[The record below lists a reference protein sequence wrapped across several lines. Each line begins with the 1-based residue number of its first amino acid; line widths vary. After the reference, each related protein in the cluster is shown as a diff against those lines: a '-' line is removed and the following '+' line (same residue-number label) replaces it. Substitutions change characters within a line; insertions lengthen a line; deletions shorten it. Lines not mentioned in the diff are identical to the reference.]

1 LRRRLKMNSLIS
13 RAKEL
18 LENKTAGVV
27 IGYEAGPTGVARPVF
42 ITDPSAAGKLIYDE
56 RCVQNLAVYL
66 TKHEVRHFGK
76 MAIVATLPVMRSI
89 MMLISEQQLFAD
101 NIVVLGISAD
111 GSLLDIANIQV
122 LQSYIEKSD
131 LSNPQKHKE
140 LLAEL
145 NKLTPKERFEYWQ
158 KELSKCIKCYACRQ
172 ACPMCYCTRCAV
184 EVNQPQWI
192 PVQSNTHGNM
202 EWHILRAMHLAGRCI
217 SCGECGRACPVGI
230 PCHLLSMHLTDQVYS
245 YFKVYAGTS
254 DKMSSVLSTFE
265 PNDKESFII

>member
-1 LRRRLKMNSLIS
+1 MNNMIA

-18 LENKTAGVV
+18 LENKTVQVV
-27 IGYEAGPTGVARPVF
+27 IGYEEGPTGVARPAFV
-42 ITDPSAAGKLIYDE
+42 TSPSGADVLIYDK

-66 TKHEVRHFGK
+66 TKPEVKRLGR
-76 MAIVATLPVMRSI
+76 MAIVATLPAMRSI
-89 MMLISEQQLFAD
+89 MMLISELQITSD
-101 NIVVLGISAD
+101 DIVVLGISAD
-111 GSLLDIANIQV
+111 GSLLDFADIKVMQGF
-122 LQSYIEKSD
+122 IEKSD
-131 LSNPQKHKE
+131 LTNPSKDKE

-145 NKLTPKERFEYWQ
+145 NKLTPEERLAYWQ

-172 ACPMCYCTRCAV
+172 SCPMCYCIRCTV

-192 PVQSNTHGNM
+192 PVQANIHGNM

-230 PCHLLSMHLTDQVYS
+230 PCHLLTMQLADQVHN
-245 YFKVYAGTS
+245 YFKVYAGAS
-254 DKMSSVLSTFE
+254 DNMKSVLSTYE

>member
-1 LRRRLKMNSLIS
+1 M

-18 LENKTAGVV
+18 LENKTVQVV
-27 IGYEAGPTGVARPVF
+27 IGYEAGPTGVIRPAF
-42 ITDPSAAGKLIYDE
+42 ISDPEKAGKLIYNDK
-56 RCVQNLAVYL
+56 CVQNLAVYL
-66 TKHEVRHFGK
+66 TKKEVKNFGK

-89 MMLISEQQLFAD
+89 MMLISEQQLFAESL
-101 NIVVLGISAD
+101 VVLGISSD
-111 GSLLDIANIQV
+111 GNLLDMADISVMQG
-122 LQSYIEKSD
+122 YIEKSD
-131 LSNPQKHKE
+131 LSNPEKYKA

-145 NKLTPKERFEYWQ
+145 NKMTPEEKFAYWQ
-158 KELSKCIKCYACRQ
+158 KEFSKCIKCYACRQ
-172 ACPMCYCTRCAV
+172 ACPMCYCTRCTV

-192 PVQSNTHGNM
+192 PVQANTHGSM

-230 PCHLLSMHLTDQVYS
+230 PCHLLTMQLTDQVYN

-254 DKMSSVLSTFE
+254 DKMSSVLSTYE

>member
-1 LRRRLKMNSLIS
+1 MTSLIT

-18 LENKTAGVV
+18 LENKTVQVV
-27 IGYEAGPTGVARPVF
+27 IGYEAGPTGLARPAF
-42 ITDPSAAGKLIYDE
+42 ITDPSKTDTLIYDD
-56 RCVQNLAVYL
+56 RCIQNLAVYL
-66 TKHEVRHFGK
+66 TKKEVKNFGK

-89 MMLISEQQLFAD
+89 MMLISEEQVSGD

-111 GSLLDIANIQV
+111 GNLLDFADIQV
-122 LQSYIEKSD
+122 MKGYIDKSD
-131 LSNPQKHKE
+131 LANPAKYAE

-145 NKLTPKERFEYWQ
+145 NKLTPEEKFAYWQ

-172 ACPMCYCTRCAV
+172 ACPMCYCTRCSV

-230 PCHLLSMHLTDQVYS
+230 PCHLLTMQLVDQVHN

-254 DKMSSVLSTFE
+254 DKMSSVLSTYE

>member
-1 LRRRLKMNSLIS
+1 MNNLVA

-18 LENKTAGVV
+18 LENKTVQVV
-27 IGYEAGPTGVARPVF
+27 IGYEAGPTGLARPAF
-42 ITDPSAAGKLIYDE
+42 ITEPAKTDKLIYDE

-66 TKHEVRHFGK
+66 TKQEVKYLGK
-76 MAIVATLPVMRSI
+76 MAIVGTLPVMRSI
-89 MMLISEQQLFAD
+89 MMLISEQQIFAE

-111 GSLLDIANIQV
+111 GSLLDIADMKVMQG
-122 LQSYIEKSD
+122 YIEKSD
-131 LSNPQKHKE
+131 LANPAKYKE
-140 LLAEL
+140 LLATL
-145 NKLTPKERFEYWQ
+145 NKLSPEEKFAYWQ

-172 ACPMCYCTRCAV
+172 ACPMCYCTRCSV

-217 SCGECGRACPVGI
+217 SCGECGRSCPVGI
-230 PCHLLSMHLTDQVYS
+230 PCHLLTMHLTDKVYN

-254 DKMSSVLSTFE
+254 EKMSSVLSTYE

>member
-1 LRRRLKMNSLIS
+1 MNSLII

-18 LENKTAGVV
+18 LENKTVQV
-27 IGYEAGPTGVARPVF
+27 IIGYETGPTGVTRPVF
-42 ITDPSAAGKLIYDE
+42 VTDPAKAGTLIYNDS
-56 RCVQNLAVYL
+56 CVQNLAVYL
-66 TKHEVRHFGK
+66 TKQEVKKLGK

-89 MMLISEQQLFAD
+89 MMLISEQQLIAE

-111 GSLLDIANIQV
+111 GSLLDSADIKFIQE
-122 LQSYIEKSD
+122 YIEKSD
-131 LSNPQKHKE
+131 LGNSAKNKE

-145 NKLTPKERFEYWQ
+145 NKLTAEEKFAYWQ

-172 ACPMCYCTRCAV
+172 ACPMCYCTRCSV

-192 PVQSNTHGNM
+192 PVKSDTHGNM

-230 PCHLLSMHLTDQVYS
+230 PCHLLTMHLVDKVYN
-245 YFKVYAGTS
+245 YFNVYAGTS
-254 DKMSSVLSTFE
+254 DKMSSVMSTYE

>member
-1 LRRRLKMNSLIS
+1 MDNLIN

-18 LENKTAGVV
+18 LENKTVQVV
-27 IGYEAGPTGVARPVF
+27 IGYEAGPTNVVRPSF
-42 ITDPSAAGKLIYDE
+42 ITDPSKTGRLIYDD

-66 TKHEVRHFGK
+66 TKPEVKHLGK

-89 MMLISEQQLFAD
+89 MMLISEQQVSAD
-101 NIVVLGISAD
+101 SIVVFGISAD
-111 GSLLDIANIQV
+111 GSFLDIENIQV
-122 LQSYIEKSD
+122 MQGYIEKSD
-131 LSNPQKHKE
+131 LSNPDKYKSF
-140 LLAEL
+140 LAEL
-145 NKLTPKERFEYWQ
+145 NKLSPEEKFAYWQ

-172 ACPMCYCTRCAV
+172 ACPMCYCIRCTV

-192 PVQSNTHGNM
+192 PVQANTHGNI

-230 PCHLLSMHLTDQVYS
+230 PCHLLTMHLNDQVYN

-254 DKMSSVLSTFE
+254 DKMSSVLSTYE

>member
-1 LRRRLKMNSLIS
+1 MSNLVN

-18 LENKTAGVV
+18 LENKTVNVV
-27 IGYEAGPTGVARPVF
+27 IGYESGPTGITRPAFV
-42 ITDPSAAGKLIYDE
+42 TDPAGTDRLIIDD

-66 TKHEVRHFGK
+66 TKPEVKNLGK
-76 MAIVATLPVMRSI
+76 MAVVARLPAMRSI
-89 MMLISEQQLFAD
+89 MMLISEQQVFAD
-101 NIVVLGISAD
+101 SLVVLGIAAD
-111 GSLLDIANIQV
+111 GGLLDLADLQV
-122 LQSYIEKSD
+122 MQGYIEKSD
-131 LSNPQKHKE
+131 LGNPDKDKA

-145 NKLTPKERFEYWQ
+145 NKLSPEQRFNYWQ
-158 KELSKCIKCYACRQ
+158 LELSRCIKCYACRQ

-192 PVQSNTHGNM
+192 PVKANTHGNM

-230 PCHLLSMHLTDQVYS
+230 PCHLLTMQMADKVYE

-254 DKMSSVLSTFE
+254 SNMSSVLSTFE

>member
-1 LRRRLKMNSLIS
+1 MTSLIA

-18 LENKTAGVV
+18 LENKTVQVV
-27 IGYEAGPTGVARPVF
+27 IGYEAGPTGLARPAF
-42 ITDPSAAGKLIYDE
+42 ITDPAKAESLIYDD

-66 TKHEVRHFGK
+66 TKREVKNIGK

-101 NIVVLGISAD
+101 NIVVLGISDD
-111 GSLLDIANIQV
+111 GKLLDIADNKVMQG
-122 LQSYIEKSD
+122 YIEKSD
-131 LSNPQKHKE
+131 LSNPAKYKG

-145 NKLTPKERFEYWQ
+145 NKLSPEEKFLYWQ

-172 ACPMCYCTRCAV
+172 ACPMCYCTRCTV

-192 PVQSNTHGNM
+192 PVKANTHGNM

-230 PCHLLSMHLTDQVYS
+230 PCHLLTMHLTDQVYN

-254 DKMSSVLSTFE
+254 EKMSSVLSTYE

>member
-1 LRRRLKMNSLIS
+1 MDSLIA

-18 LENKTAGVV
+18 LENKTVQVV
-27 IGYEAGPTGVARPVF
+27 IGYESGSTGLARPAF
-42 ITDPSAAGKLIYDE
+42 IIDPVKADTLIYDE

-66 TKHEVRHFGK
+66 TKHEVKKMGK

-89 MMLISEQQLFAD
+89 MMLISEQQVSVE
-101 NIVVLGISAD
+101 NVVVIGISAD
-111 GSLLDIANIQV
+111 GKLLDIADIHVMQG
-122 LQSYIEKSD
+122 YIEKSD
-131 LSNPQKHKE
+131 LSNPAKYKE

-145 NKLTPKERFEYWQ
+145 NKLSPEEKFAYWQ

-172 ACPMCYCTRCAV
+172 ACPMCYCTRCSV

-230 PCHLLSMHLTDQVYS
+230 PCHLLTMHLVDQVHN

-254 DKMSSVLSTFE
+254 EKMSSVLSTFE

>member
-1 LRRRLKMNSLIS
+1 MNKLIKK
-13 RAKEL
+13 ATAL
-18 LENKTAGVV
+18 LESNAVQVV
-27 IGYEAGPTGVARPVF
+27 IGYGKGSAERTRAIF
-42 ITDPSAAGKLIYDE
+42 ITEVAYCEQLIFDS
-56 RCVQNLAVYL
+56 RCIQNLAVYL
-66 TKHEVRHFGK
+66 TKHEVKHFSK

-89 MMLISEQQLFAD
+89 MMLISEQQIFEE
-101 NIVVLGISAD
+101 NIVVLGVSAD
-111 GSLLDIANIQV
+111 GSLLDIADIHVMQG
-122 LQSYIEKSD
+122 YIEKSD
-131 LSNPQKHKE
+131 LSNPAKQKE

-145 NKLTPKERFEYWQ
+145 NKLSPEEKFAYWQ

-172 ACPMCYCTRCAV
+172 ACPMCYCTRCSV

-202 EWHILRAMHLAGRCI
+202 EWHILRAMHLAGRCV

-230 PCHLLSMHLTDQVYS
+230 PCHLLTMHLADQVHN

-254 DKMSSVLSTFE
+254 EKMSSVLSTFE

>member
-1 LRRRLKMNSLIS
+1 MDNLIN
-13 RAKEL
+13 RAKEV
-18 LENKTAGVV
+18 LENKTVQVV
-27 IGYEAGPTGVARPVF
+27 IGYEAGTTGVVRPAF
-42 ITDPSAAGKLIYDE
+42 ITDPSKTGRLIYDD

-66 TKHEVRHFGK
+66 TKPEVKHHGK

-101 NIVVLGISAD
+101 SIVVLGISED
-111 GSLLDIANIQV
+111 GSLLDIDNIQV
-122 LQSYIEKSD
+122 MQGYIEKSD
-131 LSNPQKHKE
+131 LSNPDKYKSFLSE
-140 LLAEL
+140 I
-145 NKLTPKERFEYWQ
+145 NKLSPEEKFAYWQ

-172 ACPMCYCTRCAV
+172 ACPMCYCIRCTV

-192 PVQSNTHGNM
+192 PVQANTHGNI

-217 SCGECGRACPVGI
+217 SCGECGRVCPVGI
-230 PCHLLSMHLTDQVYS
+230 PCHHLTMHLNDQVYN

-254 DKMSSVLSTFE
+254 DKMSSVLSTYE

>member
-1 LRRRLKMNSLIS
+1 MNSLIT

-18 LENKTAGVV
+18 LENKTVNVV
-27 IGYEAGPTGVARPVF
+27 IGYEAGPTGVARPAF
-42 ITDPSAAGKLIYDE
+42 ITDPAKADSLIYDE

-66 TKHEVRHFGK
+66 TKHEVKHIGK

-89 MMLISEQQLFAD
+89 MMLISEQQIIAES
-101 NIVVLGISAD
+101 IVVLGISAD
-111 GSLLDIANIQV
+111 GSLLDLADIQV
-122 LQSYIEKSD
+122 MQGYIAKSD
-131 LSNPQKHKE
+131 LSNPSKQKE

-145 NKLTPKERFEYWQ
+145 NKLSPEEKFAWWQ

-172 ACPMCYCTRCAV
+172 ACPMCYCTRCSV

-230 PCHLLSMHLTDQVYS
+230 PCHLLTMHLVDKVHD

-254 DKMSSVLSTFE
+254 DKMSSVLSTYE

>member
-1 LRRRLKMNSLIS
+1 MNNIIT

-18 LENKTAGVV
+18 LENKTVQVV
-27 IGYEAGPTGVARPVF
+27 IGYEAGPTGVARPAF
-42 ITDPSAAGKLIYDE
+42 ITSPSRADVLIYDN

-66 TKHEVRHFGK
+66 TKAEVKKLGR

-89 MMLISEQQLFAD
+89 MMLISEKQITAD
-101 NIVVLGISAD
+101 DIVVLGISAD
-111 GSLLDIANIQV
+111 GSLLDISDIKVMQGF
-122 LQSYIEKSD
+122 IEKSD
-131 LSNPQKHKE
+131 LTNPAKDKE

-145 NKLTPKERFEYWQ
+145 NKLTPEERFAYWQ

-172 ACPMCYCTRCAV
+172 SCPMCYCIRCTV

-192 PVQSNTHGNM
+192 PVQANTHGNM

-230 PCHLLSMHLTDQVYS
+230 PCHLLTMQLADQVHN

-254 DKMSSVLSTFE
+254 DNMSSVLSTYE

>member
-1 LRRRLKMNSLIS
+1 MNSLNT

-18 LENKTAGVV
+18 LENKTVQVV
-27 IGYEAGPTGVARPVF
+27 IGYEAGPTGVARPAF
-42 ITDPSAAGKLIYDE
+42 ITDAAKADSLIYDD

-66 TKHEVRHFGK
+66 TKQEVKRLGK

-89 MMLISEQQLFAD
+89 MMLISEQQLFAE
-101 NIVVLGISAD
+101 NILVLGISAD
-111 GSLLDIANIQV
+111 GKLLDIGDNQV
-122 LQSYIEKSD
+122 MQGYIEKSD
-131 LSNPQKHKE
+131 LSNPPEYKE
-140 LLAEL
+140 LIANL
-145 NKLTPKERFEYWQ
+145 NKLSPEEKFLYWQ

-172 ACPMCYCTRCAV
+172 ACPMCYCTRCSV

-230 PCHLLSMHLTDQVYS
+230 PCHLLTMHLTDQVYN

-254 DKMSSVLSTFE
+254 EKMSSVLSTYE

>member
-1 LRRRLKMNSLIS
+1 MNNLIA
-13 RAKEL
+13 RAKVL
-18 LENKTAGVV
+18 IENKIVQV
-27 IGYEAGPTGVARPVF
+27 IVGYEAGPTGVARPAF
-42 ITDPSAAGKLIYDE
+42 ITNPAKADLLIYDE

-66 TKHEVRHFGK
+66 TKPEVRNLGK

-89 MMLISEQQLFAD
+89 MMLISEQQIFAD
-101 NIVVLGISAD
+101 NITVLGVSSD
-111 GSLLDIANIQV
+111 GSLLDIADIKVMQA
-122 LQSYIEKSD
+122 YIEKSD
-131 LSNPQKHKE
+131 LGNPAKDRA
-140 LLAEL
+140 LLVEL
-145 NKLTPKERFEYWQ
+145 NKLSKEERFAYWQ

-172 ACPMCYCTRCAV
+172 ACPLCYCTRCTV

-230 PCHLLSMHLTDQVYS
+230 PCHLLTMQLADEVHN

-254 DKMSSVLSTFE
+254 EKMSSVLSTFE

>member
-1 LRRRLKMNSLIS
+1 MNSLIT

-18 LENKTAGVV
+18 LENKTVQVV
-27 IGYEAGPTGVARPVF
+27 IGYEAGSTGIARPAF
-42 ITDPSAAGKLIYDE
+42 ITDPLGANKLIYDE

-66 TKHEVRHFGK
+66 TKHEVKHLGK
-76 MAIVATLPVMRSI
+76 IAIVATLPVMRSI
-89 MMLISEQQLFAD
+89 MMLISEHQILAE
-101 NIVVLGISAD
+101 NMVILGISPD
-111 GSLLDIANIQV
+111 GSLLDIADIQV
-122 LQSYIEKSD
+122 MQTYIENSD
-131 LSNPQKHKE
+131 LSNPQKYKG

-145 NKLTPKERFEYWQ
+145 NKLSPVEKFEYWQ

-172 ACPMCYCTRCAV
+172 SCPMCYCIRCAV

-230 PCHLLSMHLTDQVYS
+230 PCHLLTMHLTDQVYS

-254 DKMSSVLSTFE
+254 DKMNSVLSTYE